1 MIPFAT
7 EVSVNAHQI
16 PSSPKDV
23 RLKTIANGI
32 RIEVAVILIT
42 LHNFVLP
49 SPSWKNTP
57 AIGPGKRINASMI
70 KAPQMAT
77 VQKEIR

>member
-23 RLKTIANGI
+23 RLKTMANGI

-42 LHNFVLP
+42 LHSFVLP
-49 SPSWKNTP
+49 SHD
-57 AIGPGKRINASMI
+57 NAPIVISSTHMKASLNPMMI
-70 KAPQMAT
+70 
-77 VQKEIR
+77 R

>member
-1 MIPFAT
+1 MMPFAT

-16 PSSPKDV
+16 PSRPNEV

-42 LHNFVLP
+42 LHSFVLP
-49 SPSWKNTP
+49 RPDNAPIVISSTH
-57 AIGPGKRINASMI
+57 INASLNPMI
-70 KAPQMAT
+70 
-77 VQKEIR
+77 IR